1 MTQAL
6 FSVLGWPITTY
17 ALLTIICC
25 IAVPV
30 SLLPHFRRKQLLPL
44 IPLYTFIAV
53 LLSLILGRS
62 LYCSVHASNI
72 FYDPMGRFLG
82 LTPLFDL
89 RIGNIS
95 VIGVALGCLIAA
107 WITARLMRTS
117 FSALLDTLCFP
128 LTLLFSIMRFI
139 EPLSGQG
146 FGPTVTSPLLTWAPL
161 SIQNGWGGWAISICF
176 LEAVLLLVIAFI
188 LKRVQFQRT
197 GNRFLLALLIGAAAA
212 AVFGIL
218 IGIPVLRLKGDYLAI
233 VTLAFGEIIKNLVNI
248 LFIGKDSSGFHF
260 STESSM
266 ALGMEPG
273 GTVIINGP
281 QGITGTPNDANFTIA
296 AVLLLLTLF
305 IVIRLVQSRD
315 GRAIMAIRDNR
326 IAAESVGINITKYK
340 LMAFTISAA
349 LAGVAG
355 VLYAHN
361 LSTLTANTNNFG
373 YNQSIMIL
381 VFVVLGGIGNLRGS
395 MIAAVVLTLL
405 PELLRG
411 LADYRMLII
420 MMIFNWSPKAI
431 QWRERTFAKLKKKT
445 KKEAQ

>member
-117 FSALLDTLCFP
+117 LSALLDTLCFP

-197 GNRFLLALLIGAAAA
+197 GNRFLLALLLITASQLIPESLRRDDALKIFTFARVNQIGFVALFFAGC
-212 AVFGIL
+212 VFCW
-218 IGIPVLRLKGDYLAI
+218 LRSSNEHRKG
-233 VTLAFGEIIKNLVNI
+233 
-248 LFIGKDSSGFHF
+248 
-260 STESSM
+260 
-266 ALGMEPG
+266 
-273 GTVIINGP
+273 
-281 QGITGTPNDANFTIA
+281 
-296 AVLLLLTLF
+296 
-305 IVIRLVQSRD
+305 
-315 GRAIMAIRDNR
+315 R
-326 IAAESVGINITKYK
+326 I
-340 LMAFTISAA
+340 
-349 LAGVAG
+349 
-355 VLYAHN
+355 
-361 LSTLTANTNNFG
+361 
-373 YNQSIMIL
+373 
-381 VFVVLGGIGNLRGS
+381 
-395 MIAAVVLTLL
+395 
-405 PELLRG
+405 PELLLILLG
-411 LADYRMLII
+411 ILLLIAGEFALDKTQWPDELIYLVMIALILGMLTPILC
-420 MMIFNWSPKAI
+420 
-431 QWRERTFAKLKKKT
+431 RLLRTDRSKS
-445 KKEAQ
+445 